1 MFNAEWLLC
10 PICKNKTRIKLR
22 YDTVLNNF
30 PLYCPKCKIETL
42 IRVKKDDYQQS
53 IAYIKLI
60 SIYSHHASID
70 ELQQQVDSIQMMM
83 ETSD

>member
-1 MFNAEWLLC
+1 MLNAEWLLC

-42 IRVKKDDYQQS
+42 ANR
-53 IAYIKLI
+53 
-60 SIYSHHASID
+60 
-70 ELQQQVDSIQMMM
+70 
-83 ETSD
+83 